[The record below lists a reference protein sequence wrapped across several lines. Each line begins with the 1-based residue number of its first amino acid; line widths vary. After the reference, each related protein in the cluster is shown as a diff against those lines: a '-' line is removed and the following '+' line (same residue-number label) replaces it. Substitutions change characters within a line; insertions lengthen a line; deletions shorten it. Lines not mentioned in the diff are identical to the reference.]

1 MAFNIATR
9 LGVQKHLKAT
19 LYNMSK
25 PYFTKM
31 QEGAFFCD
39 DTPVSSSKIH
49 TVKVSTANFVAIKP
63 LLNKD
68 KAKEVSRGG
77 KKSADVDFGVGTLR
91 FLETGKV
98 SVSASDGQ
106 TTAKQERA
114 SLEMV
119 KRVLQENKSYATPQ
133 MIAKDKPFFD
143 RLMKVYPEI
152 NDVWLQ
158 GLHAQGVKMKSL
170 YAGSGFTEINRDG
183 GFMDFISTLIR
194 TKFGISKK
202 DAWNPAD
209 IWLIKDETKVR
220 KKLLESVSGSNPSV
234 SRLNDTMRV
243 MYKNKTL
250 VGVSLKAVSGKTAKW
265 ENVNTVS
272 NIPQSEQLKLKSI
285 RMDFTNKNDG
295 TLGTSDTVIT
305 VMAGQSGAK
314 FQLRQNSKGF
324 NNLKFEPTKIGA
336 TSARLGKVPLDMLA
350 RLLPEYKINNFKNNW
365 RLYPQTAGEFKDV
378 QKIYADRFKAIN
390 GDVDTGITNTQFIES
405 MTKSFKSADQNN
417 GVSTSKLQQ
426 LDFVYYIMQIRMSE
440 RNELLT
446 NMLYLAEKKGAQ
458 FAPFGKLY

>member
-25 PYFTKM
+25 PYFAKM

-39 DTPVSSSKIH
+39 DAPVSSSKIH

-68 KAKEVSRGG
+68 KAKEVTRGG

-158 GLHAQGVKMKSL
+158 GLHAQGVKIKSL
-170 YAGSGFTEINRDG
+170 YAGAGFTEVNRDA

-220 KKLLESVSGSNPSV
+220 KKLLESVSGPNPSV
-234 SRLNDTMRV
+234 SRLNDVMRV

-272 NIPQSEQLKLKSI
+272 NIPQSEQLKLDSI
-285 RMDFTNKNDG
+285 RMTMTSNSDG
-295 TLGTSDTVIT
+295 TLGTTDTVIT
-305 VMAGQSGAK
+305 VKTGTAGAK

-324 NNLKFEPTKIGA
+324 NIIG
-336 TSARLGKVPLDMLA
+336 K
-350 RLLPEYKINNFKNNW
+350 E
-365 RLYPQTAGEFKDV
+365 
-378 QKIYADRFKAIN
+378 
-390 GDVDTGITNTQFIES
+390 
-405 MTKSFKSADQNN
+405 
-417 GVSTSKLQQ
+417 KL
-426 LDFVYYIMQIRMSE
+426 
-440 RNELLT
+440 
-446 NMLYLAEKKGAQ
+446 
-458 FAPFGKLY
+458 

>member
-1 MAFNIATR
+1 MAYNIATR

-68 KAKEVSRGG
+68 KAKEVTRGG

-119 KRVLQENKSYATPQ
+119 KTVLQENKSYATPQ

-170 YAGSGFTEINRDG
+170 GS
-183 GFMDFISTLIR
+183 M
-194 TKFGISKK
+194 
-202 DAWNPAD
+202 
-209 IWLIKDETKVR
+209 
-220 KKLLESVSGSNPSV
+220 
-234 SRLNDTMRV
+234 
-243 MYKNKTL
+243 
-250 VGVSLKAVSGKTAKW
+250 
-265 ENVNTVS
+265 
-272 NIPQSEQLKLKSI
+272 
-285 RMDFTNKNDG
+285 
-295 TLGTSDTVIT
+295 
-305 VMAGQSGAK
+305 
-314 FQLRQNSKGF
+314 
-324 NNLKFEPTKIGA
+324 
-336 TSARLGKVPLDMLA
+336 
-350 RLLPEYKINNFKNNW
+350 
-365 RLYPQTAGEFKDV
+365 
-378 QKIYADRFKAIN
+378 
-390 GDVDTGITNTQFIES
+390 
-405 MTKSFKSADQNN
+405 
-417 GVSTSKLQQ
+417 
-426 LDFVYYIMQIRMSE
+426 
-440 RNELLT
+440 
-446 NMLYLAEKKGAQ
+446 
-458 FAPFGKLY
+458 